1 MEAETAQNLF
11 RWMTKRPL
19 VVVVDVVDN
28 RMLMTTMEFVGRGV
42 VAGRNGQ
49 RGG

>member
-1 MEAETAQNLF
+1 VEDETAHNLL

-19 VVVVDVVDN
+19 VVVIDVVDN
-28 RMLMTTMEFVGRGV
+28 RMSVTPMEFVGRGV